1 MPIYDY
7 VCSACGH
14 RFEVLHGLNETGP
27 HQCPVCEG
35 PVARAFAP
43 PTIVFK
49 GSGWARVDRR
59 SAASSPRR
67 RSSGGSGS
75 GGGSSDSASG
85 DSASARG
92 DPGPAPTTTSSGSDD

>member
-35 PVARAFAP
+35 PVARALAP